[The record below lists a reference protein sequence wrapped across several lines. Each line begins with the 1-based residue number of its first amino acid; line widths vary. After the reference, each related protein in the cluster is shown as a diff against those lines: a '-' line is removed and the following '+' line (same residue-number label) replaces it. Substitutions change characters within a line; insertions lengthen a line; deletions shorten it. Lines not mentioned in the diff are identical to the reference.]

1 MAAEDVLG
9 KKVLIAGWQCF
20 WWEALQRLFAKEG
33 WDYYALPLNPGQE
46 EEGQLKFLEPLEI
59 FRVQNIPIVMFSLG
73 RTRMDGGEGKWL
85 SELNELLALSH
96 KYNVQHFFLLSSL
109 RALPREGQTEPC
121 SQSARLAEDTVL
133 AWQKTS
139 GLQVTILRTPEI
151 YGTGETAQEGLLAEW
166 LQAAE
171 TGDVCTGFIDTEGQ
185 RDFLY
190 VDDAVYGIYR
200 AVARGYAGEPLNLM
214 SGSAYTA
221 AEALEAVRQATGK
234 GLTLAEGQ
242 EIFSRPL
249 PKPEAAQKE
258 LGWSAKYALQEGL
271 RLTVE
276 GERALAKAQVEADK
290 VQERK
295 EKLRALKEK
304 LIPYG
309 ENILG
314 ALLMALIAYWQDGS
328 PVNPWIYFDVNFVY
342 IGVMG
347 LLYGKRQALLA
358 MAFSS
363 VILLVSLLL
372 QGANAVALLYMPRH
386 LLHFISYIFVAVAT
400 GYFADGRTYE
410 REAAAW
416 QASQAQERYDFLRSL
431 YDENVAVKDKLY
443 RQIVNSDDSIGRLY
457 RIIRQ
462 LDSVATE
469 NIFTQA
475 ASVTAQVLAVEDIAV
490 YVMGKGGYF
499 LRQKVRMGRL
509 AQARPHSLRVEDHAY
524 LRNLVQEKSIYV
536 NRELVKDTPD
546 LAAPIVYQDEVIAV
560 IEIFG
565 MSFEQWSLY
574 QQNLLSIT
582 TRLISSSM
590 GRAYQ
595 YEAEVQ
601 ERRYH
606 AGTRVLKEPAFR
618 AIIQEF
624 RDRRLLQG
632 ELEISVLR
640 VDMAGLDY
648 TAVDERCG
656 RLIRNEDFMG
666 ELEGNV
672 YLLLP
677 DADESVKGMVQ
688 ERLRSAGLIT
698 ESDGTVV

>member
-9 KKVLIAGWQCF
+9 KKVLMAGWQCF

-33 WDYYALPLNPGQE
+33 WDFFMLPLDSAPEAGGQAN
-46 EEGQLKFLEPLEI
+46 FLDPVEV
-59 FRVQNIPIVMFSLG
+59 FRVQNIPIVLFSLG

-96 KYNVQHFFLLSSL
+96 KHNVRHFFLLSSL

-121 SQSARLAEDTVL
+121 SQSMRLAEDTVL

-139 GLQVTILRTPEI
+139 GLTITILRLPEI
-151 YGTGETAQEGLLAEW
+151 YGTGETVPEGLIAEW

-171 TGDVCTGFIDTEGQ
+171 AGDTRPGFIDSEGQ

-200 AVARGYAGEPLNLM
+200 AVSRGYAGEPLNLV
-214 SGSAYTA
+214 SGAAYTA
-221 AEALEAVRQATGK
+221 AETVEAVRQATGR
-234 GLTLAEGQ
+234 GLTLTDGDG
-242 EIFSRPL
+242 IFSRPV
-249 PKPEAAQKE
+249 PEPESARRE
-258 LGWSAKYALQEGL
+258 LGWKARYVLPEGL

-276 GERALAKAQVEADK
+276 GERAAARAQVEADEA
-290 VQERK
+290 QARAERCK
-295 EKLRALKEK
+295 ALKEM
-304 LIPYG
+304 LVPYA
-309 ENILG
+309 ENVLG
-314 ALLMALIAYWQDGS
+314 ALLMALVAFWQDGS

-358 MAFSS
+358 MVFSS
-363 VILLVSLLL
+363 VILLVSLLAK
-372 QGANAVALLYMPRH
+372 GANAVALLYMPQH

-416 QASQAQERYDFLRSL
+416 QASQARERYDFLRSL

-462 LDSVATE
+462 LDSVETE

-475 ASVTAQVLAVEDIAV
+475 AAVTAQVLSVEDIAV

-499 LRQKVRMGRL
+499 LRQKVRLGRL
-509 AQARPHSLRVEDHAY
+509 ASARPHSLRVEDHEY

-546 LAAPIVYQDEVIAV
+546 LAAPIIYQDEVIAV

-606 AGTRVLKEPAFR
+606 TGTRVLKEAAFR
-618 AIIQEF
+618 TIIQEL
-624 RDRRLLQG
+624 RNRRILQG
-632 ELEISVLR
+632 ELAISVLR
-640 VDMAGLDY
+640 VNMEGLDY
-648 TAVDERCG
+648 AAVDERCG

-666 ELEGNV
+666 ELEGRV

-677 DADESVKGMVQ
+677 DADESVKTMVQ
-688 ERLRSAGLIT
+688 ERLRNAGLIT